1 MTPSQLRAFHL
12 VAQEG
17 GFSAAA
23 HSAMVSQPTISSQ
36 VRQLEEE
43 YKVRL
48 FERRARSV
56 DLTEMGQAL
65 YAITI
70 RMFAAEAEASSLLSG
85 AKVLIR
91 GHLRIAADSAYHVMP
106 ALAALRRQHQGI
118 RFSLRIGNSADVLQ
132 QVLDFNADIGVMAKL
147 VSDPRLHSVEIKR
160 DHLILFVPVEHPW
173 AKKKRMQLRE
183 LDGCDLVVRE
193 RGSITREVFENA
205 LARSGATP
213 GTLSDVQTR
222 EGVRE
227 AVAAGFGIGVVLES
241 EFGTDPRFHP
251 IAIAD
256 SGIEVSEY
264 AVCLQDNLRLTPV
277 RAFMD
282 AVEHPNPSGR

>member
-23 HSAMVSQPTISSQ
+23 KAALVSQPTISSQ
-36 VRQLEEE
+36 VLQLEEE

-56 DLTEMGQAL
+56 QLTETGQAL
-65 YAITI
+65 YAITT
-70 RMFAAEAEASSLLSG
+70 RLFAAEAEAESLLSG
-85 AKVLIR
+85 AKTLVR

-106 ALAALRRQHQGI
+106 ALAALRRQHEGI

-147 VSDPRLHSVEIKR
+147 VSDPRLHSIEIR
-160 DHLILFVPVEHPW
+160 QDELILFVPRDHRW
-173 AKKKRMQLRE
+173 SRRRRLRLAE
-183 LDGCDLVVRE
+183 LDGQDVVVRE
-193 RGSITREVFENA
+193 RGSVTREVFENA
-205 LARSGATP
+205 LARAGATP
-213 GTLSDVQTR
+213 SSLSDVQTR

-227 AVAAGFGIGVVLES
+227 AVAAGFGIGVVFRT

-251 IAIAD
+251 IAIEDAEIHV
-256 SGIEVSEY
+256 GEY
-264 AVCLQDNLRLTPV
+264 AVCLQDSLRLASV

-282 AVEHPNPSGR
+282 AVEHPGA

>member
-23 HSAMVSQPTISSQ
+23 NSAMVSQPTISSQ

-65 YAITI
+65 YAVTT
-70 RMFAAEAEASSLLSG
+70 RLFAAEAEANSLLSG
-85 AKVLIR
+85 AKTLIR
-91 GHLRIAADSAYHVMP
+91 GNLRIAGDSAYHVMP

-147 VSDPRLHSVEIKR
+147 VSDPRLHSLEIKR
-160 DHLILFVPVEHPW
+160 DQLVLFVPTGHAW
-173 AKKKRMQLRE
+173 AKKKRMGLRD
-183 LDGCDLVVRE
+183 LDGQDLVVRE
-193 RGSITREVFENA
+193 RGSVTREVFENA
-205 LARSGATP
+205 LARAGATP
-213 GTLSDVQTR
+213 AMLSDVQTR

-227 AVAAGFGIGVVLES
+227 AVAAGFGIGVVFRS

-256 SGIEVSEY
+256 AEIEVSEY
-264 AVCLQDNLRLTPV
+264 AVCLRDSLRLAPV

-282 AVEHPNPSGR
+282 AIEHPTKA

>member
-23 HSAMVSQPTISSQ
+23 QSALVSQPTISAQ

-56 DLTEMGQAL
+56 QLTETGQAL
-65 YAITI
+65 YAITT
-70 RMFAAEAEASSLLSG
+70 RLFAAEAEANSLLSG
-85 AKVLIR
+85 AKTLIR

-147 VSDPRLHSVEIKR
+147 VSDPRLHSVEIRR
-160 DHLILFVPVEHPW
+160 DQLILFVPTGHAW
-173 AKKKRMQLRE
+173 ARKKRLALSE
-183 LDGCDLVVRE
+183 LDGHDLVVRE
-193 RGSITREVFENA
+193 RGSVTREVFENA
-205 LARSGATP
+205 LARAGATP
-213 GTLSDVQTR
+213 ATLSDVQTR

-227 AVAAGFGIGVVLES
+227 AVAAGFGIGVVFRS

-256 SGIEVSEY
+256 AGIEVSEY
-264 AVCLQDNLRLTPV
+264 AVCLQDNLRLAPV

-282 AVEHPNPSGR
+282 AIEHPTAG